1 MLSSKKGS
9 TKTLAVSAANTN
21 NIANKTSRS
30 STSKSLPKKKETIAG
45 STTSLGKKSKDK

>member
-9 TKTLAVSAANTN
+9 IKTLAVSAANT